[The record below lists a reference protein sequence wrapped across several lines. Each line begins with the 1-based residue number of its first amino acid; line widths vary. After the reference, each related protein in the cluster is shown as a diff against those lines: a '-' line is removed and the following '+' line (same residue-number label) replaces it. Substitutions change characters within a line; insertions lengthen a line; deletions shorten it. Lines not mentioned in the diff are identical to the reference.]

1 MNVATGVGRVFP
13 DHFNYHRIDA
23 VDDAP
28 TQNIRQHFDDALNFI
43 RNAVDEGGKVREIN
57 GRRTK
62 CLKDIMSS
70 HQK

>member
-28 TQNIRQHFDDALNFI
+28 TQNIRQHFDDALNFM
-43 RNAVDEGGKVREIN
+43 RNAVDEGGKVREIMDTFLMADVQN
-57 GRRTK
+57 V
-62 CLKDIMSS
+62 LKT
-70 HQK
+70 